1 VACHISII
9 IPTYKSTDLLK
20 KCLALIEQQ
29 TYKKELFEVIVVNND
44 PDNALVL
51 PSYNINLTV
60 YLEKKKGSYAA
71 RNAGVNKAKGEIL
84 VFTDDDC
91 MPSVNWLEEIDSWYS
106 QERYQEKCSSILVG
120 QVDMVHSEGTEA
132 RRWNVWECYDYLFGI
147 NQDIYAKRNEG
158 ATANLSVSRRIFDDL
173 GGFNDQMLSGGDG
186 DFCQRAFK
194 SGYSIKYDPSI
205 LVRHPLRGTGEAI
218 KLKLKRL
225 VGGKFKKNKY
235 KSAVLSFAPPLVRLA
250 IVFRKKAPLNV
261 KLKASCC
268 LFYLKGYQV
277 VYYFKL
283 LLGFSEFE
291 RR

>member
-1 VACHISII
+1 MACHISII

-44 PDNALVL
+44 PDKALVL

-106 QERYQEKCSSILVG
+106 HERCQEKCSSILVG
-120 QVDMVHSEGTEA
+120 QVDMVHSEGIEA
-132 RRWNVWECYDYLFGI
+132 HRWNVWECYDYLFGI

-158 ATANLSVSRRIFDDL
+158 ATANLSVSRRVFHDL

-225 VGGKFKKNKY
+225 VGGKFKRNKY
-235 KSAVLSFAPPLVRLA
+235 KSAVLSFAPPLVRLT
-250 IVFRKKAPLNV
+250 IIFRKKAPLNV
-261 KLKASCC
+261 KLKAFCC

-283 LLGFSEFE
+283 LLGFSGFE